1 MLETNGENWQMDV
14 LTQLNHLMWKKDK
27 QIKFVLNSSPLKAS
41 EEDPATIYSLS
52 SPPSSTIMQASN
64 AEWIQYLFAIFS
76 CYGNA
81 KQSLRKQISSQI
93 I

>member
-41 EEDPATIYSLS
+41 EEDPATIYS
-52 SPPSSTIMQASN
+52 PPSFTIVQGSN

-76 CYGNA
+76 CYRNA